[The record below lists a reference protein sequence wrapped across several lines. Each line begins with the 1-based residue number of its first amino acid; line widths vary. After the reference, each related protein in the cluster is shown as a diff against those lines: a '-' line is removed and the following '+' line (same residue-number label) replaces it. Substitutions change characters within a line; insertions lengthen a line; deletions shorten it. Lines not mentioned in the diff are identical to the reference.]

1 MHFGHL
7 TLDKPFIL
15 APLAGFTDL
24 AFRLLCREYG
34 ADLCYSEMISCHGLV
49 FRQQNTLDM
58 IATTPAER
66 PVIMQ
71 LFGGEPAVMG
81 EAAAILSERPIDAI
95 DINMGCPVKKV
106 TRKGAGCALMREPK
120 VAGEII
126 TAVVKNTPLPVTVK
140 FRSGWN
146 HQQIIA
152 PEFARMAEDHG
163 AAALTIHG
171 RTWSDGFGGTVDWE
185 VIRQVKAA
193 VSIPVIGNGDIK
205 SRAKGLAM
213 MAATGCDGV
222 MIGRA
227 AVGEPWIFDP
237 TAPDSPSLAY
247 RQQALRRHLA
257 LIKKFHPD
265 THLAPVKNHAGKY
278 FRGLP
283 GGNLIRRAIY
293 ATRSMEELER
303 LIEAPPLPNPDQAP

>member
-1 MHFGHL
+1 MRLGPL
-7 TLDKPFIL
+7 TFDKPFIL

-49 FRQQNTLDM
+49 FRQKNTLDM
-58 IATTPAER
+58 TATITKER
-66 PVIMQ
+66 PVVMQ
-71 LFGGEPAVMG
+71 LFGAESEVMG
-81 EAAAILSERPIDAI
+81 EAAAILSEQPIDAI

-120 VAGEII
+120 LAAAILS
-126 TAVVKNTPLPVTVK
+126 AVVQNTHLPVTVK

-152 PEFARMAEDHG
+152 PEFARMAEDQG
-163 AAALTIHG
+163 AAALTIHA
-171 RTWSDGFGGTVDWE
+171 RTWSDGFGGLVDWE
-185 VIRQVKAA
+185 VIRRVKEA
-193 VSIPVIGNGDIK
+193 VRIPVIGNGDIR

-213 MAATGCDGV
+213 MEATGCDGV

-227 AVGEPWIFDP
+227 AVGEPWIFNP

-247 RQQALRRHLA
+247 RQQALRRHLE
-257 LIKKFHPD
+257 LIRQHHPD

-283 GGNLIRRAIY
+283 SGSLIRRAIY
-293 ATRSMEELER
+293 ATRSMEELAC
-303 LIEAPPLPNPDQAP
+303 LIEAPPLANPDQA